1 MLVGLKIARIRPM
14 TTIVQTGDKVLR
26 ETAKEI
32 GLAEIKSAKIRN
44 ILKKMTDALSVA
56 KDGVALAAP
65 QIGVPLRIFIVLKE
79 YTENK
84 TAQELKEIQGKK
96 EKTPEQNKPEIV
108 VFINPKIT
116 KISKKKQTV
125 REGCLSVVGMFGAIT
140 RAEKVT
146 VEAYNEKG
154 EKFSRGASGLLAQI
168 FQHEMDHLNGI
179 LFTDSAVNLEK
190 IETK

>member
-1 MLVGLKIARIRPM
+1 M
-14 TTIVQTGDKVLR
+14 TTIVQTGDKILR

-32 GLAEIKSAKIRN
+32 GLTEIKSAKIKN
-44 ILKKMTDALSVA
+44 ILAQMTKALSVA
-56 KDGVALAAP
+56 EDGVALAAT
-65 QIGVPLRIFIVLKE
+65 QIGVPLRVFIVLKE

-84 TAQELKEIQGKK
+84 TAQELKEIK
-96 EKTPEQNKPEIV
+96 EKKVKPEIV

-179 LFTDSAVNLEK
+179 LFTDTARNLEK

>member
-1 MLVGLKIARIRPM
+1 M

-32 GLAEIKSAKIRN
+32 SLAEIKSAKIKK
-44 ILKKMTDALSVA
+44 ILAQMTKALSAA
-56 KDGVALAAP
+56 KDGVALAAT
-65 QIGVPLRIFIVLKE
+65 QIGVPLRVFIVLKE

-84 TAQELKEIQGKK
+84 TAQELKEIK
-96 EKTPEQNKPEIV
+96 EKKVKPEIV

-179 LFTDSAVNLEK
+179 LFTDTARNLEK

>member
-1 MLVGLKIARIRPM
+1 M
-14 TTIVQTGDKVLR
+14 TTVVQTGDKVLR

-32 GLAEIKSAKIRN
+32 GLTEIKSAKIKK
-44 ILKKMTDALSVA
+44 ILAQMTKALSVA

-65 QIGVPLRIFIVLKE
+65 QIGVPLRVFIVLKE

-84 TAQELKEIQGKK
+84 TAQELKEIK
-96 EKTPEQNKPEIV
+96 EKKVKPEIV

-179 LFTDSAVNLEK
+179 LFTDTARNLEK

>member
-1 MLVGLKIARIRPM
+1 M
-14 TTIVQTGDKVLR
+14 TTVVQTGDKVLR

-32 GLAEIKSAKIRN
+32 GLTEIKSAKIKK
-44 ILKKMTDALSVA
+44 ILAQMTKALSAA
-56 KDGVALAAP
+56 KDGVALAAT
-65 QIGVPLRIFIVLKE
+65 QIGVPLRVFIVLKE

-84 TAQELKEIQGKK
+84 TAQELKEIK
-96 EKTPEQNKPEIV
+96 EKKVKPEIV

-179 LFTDSAVNLEK
+179 LFTDTARNLEK

>member
-1 MLVGLKIARIRPM
+1 M
-14 TTIVQTGDKVLR
+14 TTIVQTSDKVLR

-32 GLAEIKSAKIRN
+32 GLAEIKSAKIKK
-44 ILKKMTDALSVA
+44 ILAQMTKALSAA
-56 KDGVALAAP
+56 KDGVALAAT
-65 QIGVPLRIFIVLKE
+65 QIGVPLRVFIVLKE

-84 TAQELKEIQGKK
+84 TAQELKEIK
-96 EKTPEQNKPEIV
+96 EKKVKPEIV

-146 VEAYNEKG
+146 VEAHNENS

-179 LFTDSAVNLEK
+179 LFTDTACNLEK

>member
-1 MLVGLKIARIRPM
+1 M
-14 TTIVQTGDKVLR
+14 TTIVQTSDKVLR

-32 GLAEIKSAKIRN
+32 GLAEIKSAKIKK
-44 ILKKMTDALSVA
+44 ILAQMTKALSAA
-56 KDGVALAAP
+56 KDGVALAAT
-65 QIGVPLRIFIVLKE
+65 QIGVPLRVFIVLKE

-84 TAQELKEIQGKK
+84 TAQELKEIK
-96 EKTPEQNKPEIV
+96 EKKVKPEIV

>member
-1 MLVGLKIARIRPM
+1 M
-14 TTIVQTGDKVLR
+14 TTVVQTGDKVLR

-32 GLAEIKSAKIRN
+32 GLTEIKSAKIKK
-44 ILKKMTDALSVA
+44 ILAQMTKALSVA

-65 QIGVPLRIFIVLKE
+65 QIGVPLRVFIVLKE

-84 TAQELKEIQGKK
+84 TAQELKEIK
-96 EKTPEQNKPEIV
+96 EKKVKPEIV

-179 LFTDSAVNLEK
+179 LFTDTAVNLEK

>member
-1 MLVGLKIARIRPM
+1 M

-32 GLAEIKSAKIRN
+32 SLAEIKSAKIKK
-44 ILKKMTDALSVA
+44 ILAQMTKAFSVA
-56 KDGVALAAP
+56 KDGVALAAT

-84 TAQELKEIQGKK
+84 TAQELKEIQEKK
-96 EKTPEQNKPEIV
+96 VKPEIV

-125 REGCLSVVGMFGAIT
+125 REGCLSVVGTFGAIT

-179 LFTDSAVNLEK
+179 LFTDTATNLEK
-190 IETK
+190 LETK